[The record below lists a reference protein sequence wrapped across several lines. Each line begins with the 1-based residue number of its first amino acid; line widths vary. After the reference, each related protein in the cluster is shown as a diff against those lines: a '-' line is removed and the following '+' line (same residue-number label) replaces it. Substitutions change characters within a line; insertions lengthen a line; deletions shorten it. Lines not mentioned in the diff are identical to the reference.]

1 MEWVLTEIARCGSLS
16 ALTFLLTR
24 LASNG
29 DLFVYRPSAHFLNCC
44 GVDFIQVHRNGSAG
58 AQTVRTNMFG
68 KDAVSRESEVFDSL
82 FERGVHVGF
91 SENSALVRRG
101 REICAQDRVTSGS
114 VCSDVFDAA
123 N

>member
-1 MEWVLTEIARCGSLS
+1 MPYVHEENIA
-16 ALTFLLTR
+16 
-24 LASNG
+24 
-29 DLFVYRPSAHFLNCC
+29 RPSAHFLDCSC
-44 GVDFIQVHRNGSAG
+44 GFNFVQVHRHGPA
-58 AQTVRTNMFG
+58 VRTNMFG